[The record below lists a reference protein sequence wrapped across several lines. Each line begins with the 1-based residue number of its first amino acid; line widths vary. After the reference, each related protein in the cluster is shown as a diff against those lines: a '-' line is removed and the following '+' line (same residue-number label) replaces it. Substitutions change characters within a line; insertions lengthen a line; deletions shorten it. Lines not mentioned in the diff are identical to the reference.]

1 MPNINTIHVE
11 ILDSLKT
18 QLSSS
23 RGSTCAKE
31 GEGTSPSVG
40 VLCRVDEDRRHG
52 LDLCASIYKYG
63 TYHYELGKA
72 LTPLMDEGVLI
83 IGSSSENHNFE
94 CHWTSQQPSSSLA
107 S

>member
-1 MPNINTIHVE
+1 MGLHT
-11 ILDSLKT
+11 T

-52 LDLCASIYKYG
+52 LDLCASV
-63 TYHYELGKA
+63 
-72 LTPLMDEGVLI
+72 PLLLMYTEADIQIWNL
-83 IGSSSENHNFE
+83 
-94 CHWTSQQPSSSLA
+94 PL
-107 S
+107 